1 MLEENEL
8 IHTKTQKN
16 IENPVIR
23 AVTKDYMGNILFA
36 GGVGTPVILVL
47 RKQDGIGGAMPTWAI
62 Q

>member
-1 MLEENEL
+1 MLEENKL

-16 IENPVIR
+16 LENPVIR

-47 RKQDGIGGAMPTWAI
+47 RKRDRIEGVMPA
-62 Q
+62 

>member
-16 IENPVIR
+16 LENPVIR

-47 RKQDGIGGAMPTWAI
+47 RKRDRIEGVMPA
-62 Q
+62 